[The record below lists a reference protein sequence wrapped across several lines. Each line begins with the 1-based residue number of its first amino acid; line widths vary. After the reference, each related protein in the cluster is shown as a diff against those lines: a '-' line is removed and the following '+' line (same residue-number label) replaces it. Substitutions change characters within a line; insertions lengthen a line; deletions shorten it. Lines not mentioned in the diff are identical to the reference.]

1 MLEEG
6 TEYILRITG
15 QKRKRP
21 NAPGT
26 SKRQHF
32 ERANQKKK
40 KLKKKDFSW
49 GPSGTD
55 DSRKVEPKSPVA
67 RRSEVGCQ
75 AEESLNRDIPKP
87 HEEPPSQPP
96 TPEEPLLSPRERKEQ
111 KKRAH
116 QAKLEE
122 QRRRNE
128 EIRREEE
135 NLKQKRVEEANERRR
150 IRQLKEEEE
159 ARIQTA
165 RKLEEDRW
173 EEEWSQRFAEVSD
186 RLEKAERKMW
196 GWRRVYDG
204 YSEYDLI
211 QMKGS
216 KRGREEL
223 AKVEHEMTEARL
235 DTEEG
240 KLALQRLKE
249 EKQEEMKRRERRK
262 KEERNERLCQEAGKA
277 DEEWVKEWNRR

>member
-1 MLEEG
+1 MQILEDG
-6 TEYILRITG
+6 SEYILRITG

-40 KLKKKDFSW
+40 KLKKGDFSW
-49 GPSGTD
+49 SPSGTD

-75 AEESLNRDIPKP
+75 AQESLNRDIPKP
-87 HEEPPSQPP
+87 HEEPPPQPP

-135 NLKQKRVEEANERRR
+135 TLKQKRVEEANERRR

-159 ARIQTA
+159 ARIQAA
-165 RKLEEDRW
+165 RKLEEDRR
-173 EEEWSQRFAEVSD
+173 EEEWSKRFDEASTGLEEARKRVTVKERYAMSHMTYVAQRETREAKLDVQERLLELD
-186 RLEKAERKMW
+186 RLKKEKRDE
-196 GWRRVYDG
+196 
-204 YSEYDLI
+204 
-211 QMKGS
+211 Q
-216 KRGREEL
+216 
-223 AKVEHEMTEARL
+223 
-235 DTEEG
+235 
-240 KLALQRLKE
+240 
-249 EKQEEMKRRERRK
+249 KRREAVRAEEAASKERLK
-262 KEERNERLCQEAGKA
+262 KEERNERLCREAANA
-277 DEEWVKEWNRR
+277 DEEFTREWNRR